1 MNYETQMRLASNLKQ
16 LRLSCRYSQ
25 KELAEQLDIN
35 RSVLAMLER
44 GARVP
49 DAELLCRFAEVY
61 GLPMEILLNSRSD
74 RIVQEWLEAQSSTR
88 GEVRLIEVY
97 RSLTLFSR
105 GRLLERAEDLLL
117 HDQAD
122 TKNEIKK
129 ENE

>member
-44 GARVP
+44 GARIP
-49 DAELLCRFAEVY
+49 DAELLCRFARVY
-61 GLPMEILLNSRSD
+61 GLPMEVLLNSSPD
-74 RIVQEWLEAQSSTR
+74 RILQEWLEAQSSTR

-97 RSLTLFSR
+97 RSLTLLSR
-105 GRLLERAEDLLL
+105 GRLLEKAEDLLF
-117 HDQAD
+117 HDQAAA
-122 TKNEIKK
+122 K
-129 ENE
+129 

>member
-44 GARVP
+44 GARIP
-49 DAELLCRFAEVY
+49 DAELLCRFAKIY
-61 GLPMEILLNSRSD
+61 GLPMEVLLNSRPD
-74 RIVQEWLEAQSSTR
+74 RIVQEWLEAQSSTQ

-105 GRLLERAEDLLL
+105 GRLLEKAEDLL
-117 HDQAD
+117 HQDSV
-122 TKNEIKK
+122 
-129 ENE
+129 

>member
-44 GARVP
+44 GARIP
-49 DAELLCRFAEVY
+49 DAELLCRFARVY
-61 GLPMEILLNSRSD
+61 GLPMEVLLNSSPD
-74 RIVQEWLEAQSSTR
+74 RILQEWLEAQSSTR

-97 RSLTLFSR
+97 RSLTLLSR
-105 GRLLERAEDLLL
+105 GRLLEKAEDLLF

-122 TKNEIKK
+122 AEK
-129 ENE
+129 

>member
-44 GARVP
+44 GARIP
-49 DAELLCRFAEVY
+49 DAELLCRFAKVY
-61 GLPMEILLNSRSD
+61 GLPMEVLLNSSPD

-97 RSLTLFSR
+97 RSLTLLSR
-105 GRLLERAEDLLL
+105 GRLLEKAEDLLF
-117 HDQAD
+117 HDQAAA
-122 TKNEIKK
+122 K
-129 ENE
+129 